1 LRRDRLDFGSGG
13 ENREENNG
21 TCGKI
26 RVKYRKIN
34 YEIIYEDINVL

>member
-1 LRRDRLDFGSGG
+1 MDFGSGG

-26 RVKYRKIN
+26 RVKYRKIMI
-34 YEIIYEDINVL
+34 ELRMKL